1 VVEASARLQAL
12 QEVIDA
18 CSLYARRPG
27 LVVHEEFLMANPR
40 RKVRVGDRVTQ
51 SQGLVTI
58 PEVERMLVE
67 ASVNEADVHRV
78 ATGQPAAIR
87 LDAFPDLRLTGKV
100 ARVGT
105 LARVSIERPFE
116 EKRFDLIVE
125 VDRSDAELRPEMT
138 ARVDVLVG
146 DRKDV
151 LLMPVNAVFDRQGVL
166 VAHRVGL
173 LGVET
178 RQVELGDANEL
189 EVEVKAGL
197 ERGARG
203 ALTDLGGAAPGAAAK
218 PALAPTDAAGSAV
231 FAPR

>member
-1 VVEASARLQAL
+1 
-12 QEVIDA
+12 
-18 CSLYARRPG
+18 
-27 LVVHEEFLMANPR
+27 
-40 RKVRVGDRVTQ
+40 
-51 SQGLVTI
+51 
-58 PEVERMLVE
+58 
-67 ASVNEADVHRV
+67 
-78 ATGQPAAIR
+78 
-87 LDAFPDLRLTGKV
+87 
-100 ARVGT
+100 
-105 LARVSIERPFE
+105 
-116 EKRFDLIVE
+116 

-178 RQVELGDANEL
+178 RQIELGDANEL

-197 ERGARG
+197 ERGDRV
-203 ALTDLGGAAPGAAAK
+203 ALTDLGGAAPGAAAR